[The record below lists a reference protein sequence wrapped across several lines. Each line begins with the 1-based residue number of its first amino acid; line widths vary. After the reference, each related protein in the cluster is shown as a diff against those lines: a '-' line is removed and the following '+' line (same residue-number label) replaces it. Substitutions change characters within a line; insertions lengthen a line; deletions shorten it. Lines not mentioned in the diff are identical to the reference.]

1 MNGRVMGFHQLIQNL
16 GHSKKQVTPN
26 TSTLQEIQN
35 EWSCYGFSS
44 TGLKLGHSKTRVTPN
59 TSTLQEIQNE
69 WPCYGFS
76 STGSK
81 VRTF

>member
-1 MNGRVMGFHQLIQNL
+1 MNGHVMGFHQLVQKL
-16 GHSKKQVTPN
+16 GHSKEQVTPN

-35 EWSCYGFSS
+35 EWSCY
-44 TGLKLGHSKTRVTPN
+44 
-59 TSTLQEIQNE
+59 
-69 WPCYGFS
+69 WFS

>member
-1 MNGRVMGFHQLIQNL
+1 MNGRVMGFHQLVQKS

-26 TSTLQEIQN
+26 TSTLLEIQN

-44 TGLKLGHSKTRVTPN
+44 A
-59 TSTLQEIQNE
+59 
-69 WPCYGFS
+69 
-76 STGSK
+76 GSK

>member
-1 MNGRVMGFHQLIQNL
+1 MNGRVMGFHQLVQKL

-35 EWSCYGFSS
+35 EWSCYGFSA
-44 TGLKLGHSKTRVTPN
+44 
-59 TSTLQEIQNE
+59 
-69 WPCYGFS
+69 
-76 STGSK
+76 TGSK

>member
-1 MNGRVMGFHQLIQNL
+1 MNGRVMGFHQLVQKL
-16 GHSKKQVTPN
+16 GHSKKQVKPN

-35 EWSCYGFSS
+35 EWSCY
-44 TGLKLGHSKTRVTPN
+44 
-59 TSTLQEIQNE
+59 
-69 WPCYGFS
+69 WFS

>member
-1 MNGRVMGFHQLIQNL
+1 MNGRVMGFHQLVQKL

-26 TSTLQEIQN
+26 NSTLQEIQN

-44 TGLKLGHSKTRVTPN
+44 TG
-59 TSTLQEIQNE
+59 
-69 WPCYGFS
+69 
-76 STGSK
+76 SK